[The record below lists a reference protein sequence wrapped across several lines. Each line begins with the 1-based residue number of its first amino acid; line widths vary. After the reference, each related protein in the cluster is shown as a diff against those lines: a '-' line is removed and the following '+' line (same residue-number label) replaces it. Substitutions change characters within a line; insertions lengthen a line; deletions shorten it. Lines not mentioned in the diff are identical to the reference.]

1 MEKKDS
7 LKVKEKRTGGKFN
20 VPDKVLLI
28 GVPLILVILWQ
39 YFATKG
45 ILNNKI
51 LPAPTKILSTW
62 HDLWTDGKYQDYFL
76 ASLKRFL
83 EGFLLG
89 TFFGLVLGVAMGL
102 FRKFN
107 VAMTVLVGFLRSIPI
122 VGWIPIAIL
131 SLGVGEMS
139 KIVLVAIG
147 CFWSVFVNTVDGIK
161 GVDPKYMEVAHI
173 LEKSK
178 MTQIFKVVL
187 PASIPSIL
195 TGVREGFSMAWRS
208 IVAAEMIACASGIGY
223 MITYAREI
231 SRPDIMFIGLTSVGI
246 LGLILDAVVIR
257 IQDGILSKQRSH

>member
-1 MEKKDS
+1 MEKNGNF
-7 LKVKEKRTGGKFN
+7 KEKREKSGGKF
-20 VPDKVLLI
+20 DAQYIVLLI
-28 GVPLILVILWQ
+28 GVPLVLIILWQ
-39 YFATKG
+39 YFATIG
-45 ILNNKI
+45 VLNNKI

-62 HDLWTDGKYQDYFL
+62 RDLWSDGKYQDYFL
-76 ASLKRFL
+76 ASFKRFL
-83 EGFLLG
+83 EGFFLGTLLG
-89 TFFGLVLGVAMGL
+89 LVFGVAMGL
-102 FRKFN
+102 FKRFN

-122 VGWIPIAIL
+122 VGWIPISIL

-178 MTQIFKVVL
+178 ITQIFKVVL

-208 IVAAEMIACASGIGY
+208 IVAAEMIACAGGIGY

-231 SRPDIMFIGLTSVGI
+231 SRPDIMFIGLVSVGI

-257 IQDGILSKQRSH
+257 IQDRILSKQRSH